1 MRQHYGVLLDFPL
14 SPAIV
19 LLHTLPMSLL
29 RASTRACP
37 RATQTA
43 GRTARRHAS
52 DHAGHDAHAVDT
64 TVYPKEGASP
74 ALPRPRPRGP

>member
-1 MRQHYGVLLDFPL
+1 
-14 SPAIV
+14 
-19 LLHTLPMSLL
+19 MSLL

-64 TVYPKEGASP
+64 TVYPKEGAP
-74 ALPRPRPRGP
+74 RTLPTASARLLSRLQTS